1 MSKYYYLAIG
11 GVVVLLIIALTV
23 LSRIDKTI
31 LNPSGKTS
39 DSVSS
44 LQQSEQPYHSLSS
57 RKKDDAATPSFTP
70 YTKPLQDEANSAVDS
85 LNLRLIGTTVFGE
98 KSTVIIEDLTKGT
111 RGVYRIGDI
120 INDFTITKVLQDSAT
135 LTKKDQ
141 ELVLRLAKSGALLH
155 AGNLGRKVDEDSWL
169 VSGDK
174 LTDVVSNINQYVG
187 QVVAYQHREN
197 GKPAGFKIRHL
208 KEGNDFERIGIEDG
222 DIIKKVNG
230 LDINDLSDVLTN
242 VYKLSD
248 ETSFQMEVTRNNQTK
263 TLHYQLDKSVNPLI
277 PIISNMFKSPTGS
290 KNTGGS

>member
-31 LNPSGKTS
+31 LDPSRKS
-39 DSVSS
+39 SESVSA

-57 RKKDDAATPSFTP
+57 SKKDDSAAPSLTP
-70 YTKPLQDEANSAVDS
+70 YTKPRKDKATSAVAS

-111 RGVYRIGDI
+111 RGVYRLGDI
-120 INDFTITKVLQDSAT
+120 IKGFTITKVLQDSAT

-141 ELVLRLAKSGALLH
+141 ELVLRLAKSGALLQ
-155 AGNLGRKVDEDSWL
+155 AGSLSRKTGEDSWL

-187 QVVAYQHREN
+187 QVVAYQYREN
-197 GKPAGFKIRHL
+197 GKPAGFRIRHL
-208 KEGNDFERIGIEDG
+208 KEGNDFEKMGIEDG
-222 DIIKKVNG
+222 DIIKNVNG
-230 LDINDLSDVLTN
+230 LDINDLSDVLAN

-248 ETSFQMEVTRNNQTK
+248 ETSFQMEVIRNNQTT
-263 TLHYQLDKSVNPLI
+263 TLNYQLDKSVNPLV
-277 PIISNMFKSPTGS
+277 PIISNMFKSPMGR
-290 KNTGGS
+290 KKTGGS